1 MPQRNRRPGT
11 GRKLLRTVLSILLL
25 GPPALILIFRFVPV
39 PMTSLMLIR
48 LAQGY
53 TLHHEWVPYRRIA
66 PSLPRAVIA
75 SEDDRF
81 CAEPFGVDTAA
92 LWDQTVRWLHGRYP
106 RGASTITMQVARN
119 LFLWPDRSLLRKA
132 RELWLT
138 PQIAILWP
146 KRRVLEVY
154 LSSVEFGPGIFG
166 AEAAAQHWFHRS
178 AASLTPDEAARLA
191 VILPDPLHW
200 SPLPTAPGVAD
211 RAALI
216 LRRGSDLGPL
226 LDCALPASPAAPAG
240 SHLVDRRP

>member
-1 MPQRNRRPGT
+1 MFQRNRRPGAR
-11 GRKLLRTVLSILLL
+11 RKLLRTVLLILLL
-25 GPPALILIFRFVPV
+25 GPAALVLVFRFVPV

-48 LAQGY
+48 LAEGY
-53 TLHHEWVPYRRIA
+53 RLQHEWVPYGRIA
-66 PSLPRAVIA
+66 PALPRAVIA
-75 SEDDRF
+75 SEDDSF
-81 CAEPFGVDTAA
+81 CAEPLGIDTAA
-92 LWDQTVRWLHGRYP
+92 LWDQTVRWLHGRRP

-132 RELWLT
+132 LELWLT

-146 KRRVLEVY
+146 KQRVLEVY
-154 LSSVEFGPGIFG
+154 LNSVEFGPGVFG
-166 AEAAAQHWFHRS
+166 AEAAARHWFHRS

-200 SPLPTAPGVAD
+200 SPLPSAPGVAD

-226 LDCALPASPAAPAG
+226 LGCALPASPASPAR
-240 SHLVDRRP
+240 SNVVDRR